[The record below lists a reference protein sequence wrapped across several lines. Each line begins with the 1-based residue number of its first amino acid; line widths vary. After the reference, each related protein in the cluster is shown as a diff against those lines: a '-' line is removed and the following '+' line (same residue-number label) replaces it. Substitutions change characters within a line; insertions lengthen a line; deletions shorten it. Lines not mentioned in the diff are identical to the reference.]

1 MIIISSHNASSVIKI
16 LITRFQKGNTFTN
29 LNGNPRNPTQCR
41 AHIMAIEYFG
51 SRKTNLAVKIGEL
64 TFLRH
69 QKAYFLFAS
78 MDWTLHSGRNEMV
91 YFIPARMDVS
101 FRPAWNGQFSS
112 DRNRLSKLKMV
123 LSKHLKETVMKLS
136 KSKV

>member
-16 LITRFQKGNTFTN
+16 LITRFQKGHIFTN
-29 LNGNPRNPTQCR
+29 LNGNPRNPTQCT

-69 QKAYFLFAS
+69 SYLRSWIEKGIIQ
-78 MDWTLHSGRNEMV
+78 TPERNSHKIV
-91 YFIPARMDVS
+91 
-101 FRPAWNGQFSS
+101 
-112 DRNRLSKLKMV
+112 
-123 LSKHLKETVMKLS
+123 
-136 KSKV
+136 KSQT